1 MRSKDKKQISAIKK
15 DLEEL
20 DPINFLILTVA
31 GIINAFGVSL
41 FLFPVK
47 LYDSGI
53 SGLSMLLDQI
63 TPERFSMSVFLI
75 ILNVPIFLFG
85 SKKQGISFTLYS
97 LFTIVI
103 YSLVSYLIMHVL
115 PIDVNFVSPLAG
127 TDLLLCAV
135 FGGMA

>member
-20 DPINFLILTVA
+20 DPINFLIFTVA

-97 LFTIVI
+97 LFTIII
-103 YSLVSYLIMHVL
+103 YSLVSHLIMHVL